1 MKIISLRFRLVF
13 WYSAIVS
20 GTLLTFG
27 IAAYITVYSDL
38 YKNLDTSLERVS
50 HSLDYIIQ
58 KKQRETGDRDDEDV
72 TMKYKWK
79 LQGEE

>member
-1 MKIISLRFRLVF
+1 MIVKWVGPELEGNDYYILDKHLVDKG
-13 WYSAIVS
+13 Y
-20 GTLLTFG
+20 
-27 IAAYITVYSDL
+27 
-38 YKNLDTSLERVS
+38 
-50 HSLDYIIQ
+50 IQ

>member
-1 MKIISLRFRLVF
+1 MKNISLRFRLVF

-27 IAAYITVYSDL
+27 IAAYITVSSDL
-38 YKNLDTSLERVS
+38 YQNLDASLERVS

-58 KKQRETGDRDDEDV
+58 KKQRETMQPLKPAPRR
-72 TMKYKWK
+72 K
-79 LQGEE
+79 